1 MGKITNERNPPD
13 HDLDPPPSYDESE
26 NAAYNPRFYQGNAS
40 SSSPPQQQPPPL
52 PSNEQQQSHLYP
64 TIPPPLSSH
73 QQPVAGVLQPQ
84 PQHPRPYYHY
94 QTFPVAT
101 QQRYHYQGRSGVRD
115 RIYVNT
121 AERRFPTAIIFF
133 VLGW

>member
-1 MGKITNERNPPD
+1 MGKIANERNPPD

-40 SSSPPQQQPPPL
+40 SSSPPPPPPP
-52 PSNEQQQSHLYP
+52 PSNEQQQQSHLYP

-73 QQPVAGVLQPQ
+73 SPPPVATLPSQQHPQ
-84 PQHPRPYYHY
+84 PYYQY
-94 QTFPVAT
+94 QTFPVVAT
-101 QQRYHYQGRSGVRD
+101 QQRYHHQGRSGVRD
-115 RIYVNT
+115 RIYFNT
-121 AERRFPTAIIFF
+121 AERRFPKAIIFF

>member
-13 HDLDPPPSYDESE
+13 HDLDPPPSYTESE

-40 SSSPPQQQPPPL
+40 SSSPPPPP
-52 PSNEQQQSHLYP
+52 PSNEQQQQSHLYP

-73 QQPVAGVLQPQ
+73 SPPPVATLQPQ
-84 PQHPRPYYHY
+84 QQHPQPYYQY
-94 QTFPVAT
+94 QTFPVVAT
-101 QQRYHYQGRSGVRD
+101 QRRYHYQGRSSVRD
-115 RIYVNT
+115 RIYFNT